1 LHKKPDKKDK
11 KVNIAL
17 GIDTGGTYTDAVL
30 IDNDGGEVLG
40 SAKSLTTK
48 QDLALGIK
56 EAIQGVIK
64 GSKESDSGKSINLVA
79 LSTTLATN
87 AIAEGHGAPVSLL
100 LIGYDKELVRQYNF
114 QKDLATP
121 DVVYLK
127 GGHNIQGNELHPLDE
142 SGARQAI
149 KARCD
154 AVSAFAVSGYFGAFN
169 PSHEL
174 RVQQLVRSLTDLPVT
189 CGHQLST
196 RLDSIR
202 RATTVALNA
211 RLISLVQDL
220 IAKVRAALTELSIAA
235 PLMVVKGDG
244 SLVRADW
251 AMQRPVETVLSGPAA
266 SALGANRLAGNKD
279 GWVADVG
286 GTTTDIIALKQG
298 RPDINPEGAN
308 IGGWQTM
315 VEAVDAHTV
324 GLGGDSHIHFNEE
337 GQLIIGPDRVVPLC
351 ILTGDH
357 PQVLEKLHLRRSRRS
372 VNEGAD
378 QFLLIG
384 REPRYRLSAKEKAV
398 LTLLKK
404 GPRSLAALVNTEF
417 SRDPWIRRR
426 IAELEQ
432 RGLIQ
437 RAGFTPTDALHVL
450 NRFERWNP
458 EGSRKGAKLLAAQMG
473 VPVPDFCR
481 TVIRTMS
488 EQLAATVVN
497 KVITD
502 EFGPPQWAKEPTAKM
517 LMDAALGASQNEQ
530 LSWEVTLHRP
540 LVALGAPVEAYMPHT
555 AELLHTELVI
565 PPNTGVANAIGA
577 VSGGVLQQQRIYIRP
592 LEGGGSLRVHLPE
605 GHHDFAALE
614 PAVEYAR
621 ERMIPRIEAQA
632 HQAGADQ
639 VEVRMRR
646 VDKRVRVP
654 GAKKLY
660 LGTELFFTAS
670 GRPSSARE
678 QLSED

>member
-1 LHKKPDKKDK
+1 M
-11 KVNIAL
+11 NIAL

-48 QDLALGIK
+48 QDLSLGIK
-56 EAIQGVIK
+56 EAIQGVLK
-64 GSKESDSGKSINLVA
+64 GRKQSDTNKTINLVA

-100 LIGYDKELVRQYNF
+100 LIGYDQELVRQYNF
-114 QKDLATP
+114 QKNLATQ

-127 GGHNIQGNELHPLDE
+127 GGHDIQGNERQVLDE

-149 KARCD
+149 EARRD
-154 AVSAFAVSGYFGAFN
+154 KVSAFAVSGYFGAFN
-169 PSHEL
+169 PTHEL

-220 IAKVRAALTELSIAA
+220 IAKVRVALDQLSIAA

-244 SLVRADW
+244 SLVRAEW

-266 SALGANRLAGNKD
+266 SALGAYRLAGSND

-324 GLGGDSHIHFNEE
+324 GLGGDSHISLDEE
-337 GQLIIGPDRVVPLC
+337 GKLIIGPDRVVPLC

-357 PQVLEKLHLRRSRRS
+357 PQVLEKLHPQGSRRPFKA
-372 VNEGAD
+372 GAD
-378 QFLLIG
+378 QFILLG
-384 REPRYRLSAKEKAV
+384 REPRYQLSVNEKTV
-398 LTLLKK
+398 LALLKK
-404 GPRSLAALVNTEF
+404 GPRSLTGLVNTEF

-432 RGLIQ
+432 KGLIQ

-450 NRFERWNP
+450 NRFERWNA
-458 EGSRKGAKLLAAQMG
+458 EGSRKGAKLIAAQMG
-473 VPVPDFCR
+473 LPVPDFCE
-481 TVIRTMS
+481 TVIRNMS
-488 EQLAATVVN
+488 EQLAATIVS

-502 EFGPPQWAKEPTAKM
+502 EFGPPQWAKEPTAKI
-517 LMDAALGASQNEQ
+517 LMDAALGASRNGQ
-530 LSWEVTLHRP
+530 LDWEVTLRRP

-565 PPNTGVANAIGA
+565 PPHTGVANAIGA

-592 LEGGGSLRVHLPE
+592 LEGGGSLRVHLPD

-621 ERMIPRIEAQA
+621 ERMLPRIEAQA
-632 HQAGADQ
+632 QQAGADQ
-639 VEVRMRR
+639 VEVQMRR

-670 GRPSSARE
+670 GRPSPARE
-678 QLSED
+678 QSAED